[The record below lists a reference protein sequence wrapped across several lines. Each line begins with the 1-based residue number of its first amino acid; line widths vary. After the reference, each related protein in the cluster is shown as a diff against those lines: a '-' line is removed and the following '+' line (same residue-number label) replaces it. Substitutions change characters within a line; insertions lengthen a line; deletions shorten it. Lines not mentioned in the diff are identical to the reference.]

1 MASYRWPGNVRELR
15 NVIERFVVLEQSGTI
30 GPEQLPKEMIRSAAS
45 EEGGSNVRF
54 RLPESGISL
63 DDVEKDF
70 IVQALERGK
79 QNKAVAAKLLNIT
92 YQSLRYQIRKF
103 GLE

>member
-1 MASYRWPGNVRELR
+1 MTRTPTSWGPGPNA
-15 NVIERFVVLEQSGTI
+15 RFL
-30 GPEQLPKEMIRSAAS
+30 
-45 EEGGSNVRF
+45 
-54 RLPESGISL
+54 LPESGISL

-70 IVQALERGK
+70 ILQALERGN
-79 QNKAVAAKLLNIT
+79 QNKVLAAKLLNIT

>member
-1 MASYRWPGNVRELR
+1 VRELR
-15 NVIERFVVLEQSGTI
+15 NVIERFVVLEKSEMI
-30 GPEQLPKEMIRSAAS
+30 SPEQLPKEMIRPAS
-45 EEGGSNVRF
+45 SEGVGPYIRF
-54 RLPESGISL
+54 RMPESGISL

-70 IVQALERGK
+70 IVQALEMGK
-79 QNKAVAAKLLNIT
+79 QNKAVAAKLLNVT

>member
-1 MASYRWPGNVRELR
+1 VRELK
-15 NVIERFVVLEQSGTI
+15 NVIERFVVLEQSGRI
-30 GPEQLPKEMIRSAAS
+30 GPEHLPKEMILPPAS
-45 EEGGSNVRF
+45 EGVGPDVRF